1 VRRTT
6 GNPSAALGYYVQAL
20 HIFREVGDRVGEA
33 VRRNNIAMAHWGAGR
48 LAEAVGELELVVA
61 FYAAVEHPS
70 LEASTAMLKRVRT
83 KLDQDS
89 PGGDADV
96 GGGGP

>member
-1 VRRTT
+1 VT
-6 GNPSAALGYYVQAL
+6 Q
-20 HIFREVGDRVGEA
+20 
-33 VRRNNIAMAHWGAGR
+33 NNIAMAYWGAGR

-83 KLDQDS
+83 ELHQGVRAAMLTS
-89 PGGDADV
+89 EGAVRG
-96 GGGGP
+96 